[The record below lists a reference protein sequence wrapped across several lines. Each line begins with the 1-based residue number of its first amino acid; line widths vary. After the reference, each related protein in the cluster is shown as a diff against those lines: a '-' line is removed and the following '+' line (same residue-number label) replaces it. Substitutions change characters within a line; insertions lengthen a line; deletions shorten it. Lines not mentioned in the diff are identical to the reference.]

1 MKTYSLYPVLRVD
14 KPNKNGTCSLYI
26 RYTYGKVWK
35 NISLNKTLE
44 PSYWNKEENEP
55 RKNCPNR
62 KEILDLIRRKKTEIE
77 TIVLELSRED
87 GEYPSPEELINNIS
101 NGKNRNIKNW
111 VYYFDLFVKNQT
123 ENLNVEP
130 STLEVYRQSKEKL
143 NGFQTEK
150 NISFLWKNININFY
164 NQFVYYLRGKGLKDG
179 TIGKHIKTLK
189 SFLNYV
195 SIEYNLLNPNQYR
208 GFTTLREEPDFVI
221 LNDKDLEL
229 MKSSLS
235 LSFVL
240 PNDFVL
246 NNRERVIVKI
256 MILLCKTGMNFCDLM
271 DLKVDD
277 IFIDEDFGKLDH
289 KQFKKKIETGEIR
302 INLFIKKVRKKI
314 KRVDKKQIPII
325 PITHEIG
332 DLLKYFFIEWENVT
346 SEEINRNFKNIIVPN
361 EDESLYT
368 LWNLIDFIKD
378 KYVRYGIEDVVYYFP
393 NYPYF
398 LPQKISN
405 VSFNKEIKQVLKKI
419 GLIYNVKVVNK
430 TSKNKIEE
438 LVRPKYELIT
448 SRTGRRTNIT
458 SSLSKGINDTF
469 VMRTHGIKK
478 SETLRRYENIPD
490 KEIIEQLREKNPIPV
505 KPKGQNKTKKK

>member
-150 NISFLWKNININFY
+150 DISFLWKNININFY

-289 KQFKKKIETGEIR
+289 KQFKKKIETSEIR

-332 DLLKYFFIEWENVT
+332 DLFNV
-346 SEEINRNFKNIIVPN
+346 R
-361 EDESLYT
+361 
-368 LWNLIDFIKD
+368 WN
-378 KYVRYGIEDVVYYFP
+378 YY
-393 NYPYF
+393 
-398 LPQKISN
+398 S
-405 VSFNKEIKQVLKKI
+405 
-419 GLIYNVKVVNK
+419 
-430 TSKNKIEE
+430 
-438 LVRPKYELIT
+438 
-448 SRTGRRTNIT
+448 
-458 SSLSKGINDTF
+458 
-469 VMRTHGIKK
+469 
-478 SETLRRYENIPD
+478 
-490 KEIIEQLREKNPIPV
+490 
-505 KPKGQNKTKKK
+505 